1 MVINVVETQK
11 VERHLHLN
19 YLKKAREYLEG
30 MKDELANGRWNL
42 TVLAGVHCA
51 ISACDALTIFFLG
64 KKHKGIKHADAAKL
78 LISIEGLDQREL
90 SEKTGQFIFILD
102 FKTPVEYGKTVFVES
117 DAQELA
123 KRVER
128 FYSWV
133 NEKLPK

>member
-1 MVINVVETQK
+1 VINVVETQK

>member
-1 MVINVVETQK
+1 MVETQK

>member
-1 MVINVVETQK
+1 LVINVVETQK
-11 VERHLHLN
+11 VERHLHSN

-64 KKHKGIKHADAAKL
+64 KKHRGIKHADAAKL

-102 FKTPVEYGKTVFVES
+102 FKTPVEYSKTVFVES

>member
-1 MVINVVETQK
+1 MVDVVETQK
-11 VERHLHLN
+11 VEKHLHSN
-19 YLKKAREYLEG
+19 YLKKAREDLEG
-30 MKDELANGRWNL
+30 MKDELADGRWNL
-42 TVLAGVHCA
+42 AVLAGVHCA

-90 SEKTGQFIFILD
+90 SEKTGQFITILD
-102 FKTPVEYGKTVFVES
+102 FKTPVEYGKTVFVGS

-128 FYSWV
+128 FYSWI